1 MSPPKPSAL
10 NPKHTW
16 SDGKERTTSVAQ
28 AFSLSS
34 LTKDMS
40 TPPMRWRPSR
50 DTGSKSTSDFWIQK
64 SERCGLR
71 VNAHAENPMHHTT
84 MTVFGER
91 VSSPSDQ
98 RMRAHQPGSWYR
110 ASSEWSAQHRDDDQ
124 RRDMIEITDSFS
136 PCMCSNPNPKP

>member
-64 SERCGLR
+64 SE
-71 VNAHAENPMHHTT
+71 
-84 MTVFGER
+84 
-91 VSSPSDQ
+91 
-98 RMRAHQPGSWYR
+98 
-110 ASSEWSAQHRDDDQ
+110 
-124 RRDMIEITDSFS
+124 
-136 PCMCSNPNPKP
+136 